1 MVAGRRLSRLRR
13 RFIDSLRL
21 GKMILDVRIA
31 FDSRHVG
38 ASRQRRCDL
47 SSPFHQDGIN
57 DIKGL
62 MLDVAFAQPFKDWP
76 LGPLG
81 FLPQGLINEA
91 AFFGLGWQVGGR
103 AQVGPVSEHDKKFS
117 LLPVGGV
124 FDHPR
129 RDLVRN
135 VDPVAA
141 NSLADSIGR
150 SDSGNERYNSCN
162 KEQ

>member
-1 MVAGRRLSRLRR
+1 
-13 RFIDSLRL
+13 
-21 GKMILDVRIA
+21 
-31 FDSRHVG
+31 
-38 ASRQRRCDL
+38 
-47 SSPFHQDGIN
+47 
-57 DIKGL
+57 
-62 MLDVAFAQPFKDWP
+62 
-76 LGPLG
+76 
-81 FLPQGLINEA
+81 LINEA
-91 AFFGLGWQVGGR
+91 AFFCLGRQVGGR

-117 LLPVGGV
+117 LLPVSGV

-129 RDLVRN
+129 RNLVRN